1 MVFEKSRFSQG
12 QDNLHDHKNPGII
25 KLDKNVK
32 IRYVT
37 ETQQSSSSKVVEDDN
52 DQHKFKSVS
61 MDEKN
66 KINIAHTF
74 QKRDNNNSKKMQNL
88 IAGIKQIGVKQ
99 SINKAINQTKSVSE
113 LNILDNEFRRNQ
125 GQVQGSEGHNSQKNK
140 AEQLNMGA
148 VMANGGLKHSFKG
161 LQMNIKDI
169 KSEQQI
175 KQIKNK
181 DKLISLMKN
190 NVAFSKNKHQ
200 LLQPPE
206 RISDRQSRK
215 SKDLNAQNDY
225 DSQKTGGS
233 GSQQRHA
240 SIESQKHMNSSAQ
253 GQNINSFQRQSINGA
268 KIKQIIRIQ

>member
-125 GQVQGSEGHNSQKNK
+125 GQVQGSEGHNTQKNK

-148 VMANGGLKHSFKG
+148 VMANGGDSCDGDCGDEMVMPVRSVKLEMMTMMVKTMMVMVILVARMMKIERAIVLLGMTKTVLKRMAKV
-161 LQMNIKDI
+161 
-169 KSEQQI
+169 
-175 KQIKNK
+175 
-181 DKLISLMKN
+181 
-190 NVAFSKNKHQ
+190 VAAIMMVVMMVK
-200 LLQPPE
+200 P
-206 RISDRQSRK
+206 I
-215 SKDLNAQNDY
+215 
-225 DSQKTGGS
+225 GS
-233 GSQQRHA
+233 
-240 SIESQKHMNSSAQ
+240 MMSAA
-253 GQNINSFQRQSINGA
+253 IVLCCA
-268 KIKQIIRIQ
+268 PTV